1 MKEHGKWGFRYQWEY
16 SEGGILIESGPP
28 VCNLIPQAGV
38 DHLRGLLRGTATPI
52 SNWYLGLFSG
62 NYVPGDMGVTAA
74 DLPVNVGEFTA
85 YEGASRLDWEHADEG
100 VSEVGNS
107 SNRAEFIFTGSG
119 TVRGGFL
126 ISSSTKGGNTG
137 LLMSIVRFPNPR
149 PVEPGGILRVLAG
162 VVFIP
167 TTVA

>member
-1 MKEHGKWGFRYQWEY
+1 MREEKKWGFRYQYEY
-16 SEGGILIESGPP
+16 SEGGIIIDRGSAE
-28 VCNLIPQAGV
+28 NLIPQVGV
-38 DHLRGLLRGTATPI
+38 DHLRGLLRGSATPI
-52 SNWYLGLFSG
+52 SNWYLGLYSG
-62 NYVPGDMGVTAA
+62 NYVPDDPNVTAA
-74 DLPVNVGEFTA
+74 DLPVNVGEFVD
-85 YEGASRLDWEHADEG
+85 YSGASRLDWEHADEG
-100 VSEVGNS
+100 LSEVSNS
-107 SNRAEFIFTGSG
+107 GNRAEFTFTGSG

-126 ISSSTKGGNTG
+126 ISSSAKGGNTG

>member
-1 MKEHGKWGFRYQWEY
+1 MKEEGKWGFRYQYEY
-16 SEGGILIESGPP
+16 SEGGIILWEGAAS
-28 VCNLIPQAGV
+28 NLIPQAGV
-38 DHLRGLLRGTATPI
+38 DHLRGLLRGSAVPI
-52 SNWYLGLFSG
+52 SNWYLGLYSG
-62 NYVPGDMGVTAA
+62 NYVPDDPAVTAA

-85 YEGASRLDWEHADEG
+85 YEGAERLPWQHADEG
-100 VSEVGNS
+100 VSEVSNS
-107 SNRAEFIFTGSG
+107 GNRAEFTFTGSG

-126 ISSSTKGGNTG
+126 ISAAAKGGNTG

-149 PVEPGGILRVLAG
+149 PVEAGGILRVLAG

>member
-1 MKEHGKWGFRYQWEY
+1 MKEHGKWGFRYQYEY
-16 SEGGILIESGPP
+16 SEGGIIIGRGAAT
-28 VCNLIPQAGV
+28 NLIPQVGL

-52 SNWYLGLFSG
+52 SNWYLGLYSG
-62 NYVPGDMGVTAA
+62 NYVPDDPAVTAA

-85 YEGASRLDWEHADEG
+85 YEGATRIEWEHDEDG
-100 VSEVGNS
+100 ESEVSNAA
-107 SNRAEFIFTGSG
+107 NRAEFVFTGPG

-126 ISSSTKGGNTG
+126 ISSSSKGGNTG
-137 LLMSIVRFPNPR
+137 LLQSIVRFPNPR
-149 PVEPGGILRVLAG
+149 PVEAGGVLRVLAG

>member
-1 MKEHGKWGFRYQWEY
+1 MKEHGKWGFRYQYEY
-16 SEGGILIESGPP
+16 SEGGIIIDRGAAT
-28 VCNLIPQAGV
+28 NLIPQVGM
-38 DHLRGLLRGTATPI
+38 DHLAGLLRGTAAPI
-52 SNWYLGLFSG
+52 SNWYLGLYSG
-62 NYVPGDMGVTAA
+62 NYVPDDPAVTAA
-74 DLPVNVGEFTA
+74 DLPVNVGEFTD
-85 YEGASRLDWEHADEG
+85 YQGASRLDWQHEYDDL
-100 VSEVGNS
+100 SEVSNAN
-107 SNRAEFIFTGSG
+107 NRAEFVFTGSG

-126 ISSSTKGGNTG
+126 ISNSVKGGNTG